1 MDLPLGPAL
10 LRVAFGVMERYE
22 AAAAEH
28 DLTAQQARLLYVLL
42 SRPRNMI
49 GLGSA
54 LRLPKSTTT
63 GVIARMEALGLLERA
78 VDQHDRRRFVVRL
91 TAEGER
97 RAGAVVQAIKDSV
110 GELLADVPAADRD
123 ELARL
128 LTSMGERID
137 VLAGVPRDAEGGVLP
152 E

>member
-28 DLTAQQARLLYVLL
+28 GLTAQQARLLYVLL
-42 SRPRNMI
+42 AKPRNMI

-63 GVIARMEALGLLERA
+63 GVIARMETAGLIERA
-78 VDQHDRRRFVVRL
+78 VDLDDRRRFVVRL
-91 TAEGER
+91 TADGER
-97 RAGAVVQAIKDSV
+97 RATAVVQAIKDAV
-110 GELLADVPAADRD
+110 GELLTGVPDADRD

-128 LTSMGERID
+128 LTGMGERID
-137 VLAGVPRDAEGGVLP
+137 EVAGVLP
-152 E
+152 SE